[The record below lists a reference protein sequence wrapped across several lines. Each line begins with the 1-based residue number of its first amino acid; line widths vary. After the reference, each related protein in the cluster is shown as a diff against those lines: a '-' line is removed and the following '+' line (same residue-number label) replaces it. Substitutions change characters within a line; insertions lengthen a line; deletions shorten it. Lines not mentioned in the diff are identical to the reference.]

1 MGKQRRQ
8 ERRHADRARRSAGRS
23 AEVADRA
30 EASLAGLIEEI
41 TAMAAAQ
48 GVAVRHVHLDRFE
61 KLRSSF
67 LDKGYRWAPWC
78 YLPLAV
84 AGAGLGER
92 LAIDPNAAHVS
103 PATLVASVVAAWMPG
118 RIAVRFDDDLADAL
132 MATPLESTIP
142 TDALHRLP
150 AWGLYVDCRGL
161 GRARGF
167 FVALDSGRIEA
178 PGRPP
183 ANDVDELLVA
193 VVKDDAEGARHLL
206 STVWLQ
212 AGTSIADSMTAQAR
226 QSAASGPGLFEAGED
241 EWAAE
246 MGMPRAEALARIL
259 SLVLYLCSAGADM
272 TQRAIPVGAG
282 GRRRVG
288 PVTVVSAGFRVG
300 AALRGASDAARA
312 HGDNPTGRRV
322 APHLRR
328 AHWHSYW
335 CGSDARGDRH
345 LELRWV
351 PPVPVNAELADEL
364 LTVVRSAGHVDA

>member
-8 ERRHADRARRSAGRS
+8 ERRQADRARRSAGRS

-30 EASLAGLIEEI
+30 EASITALIEEI
-41 TAMAAAQ
+41 TGIAAAQ
-48 GVAVRHVHLDRFE
+48 GVAVRHVHVDRFDS
-61 KLRSSF
+61 LRSSY

-84 AGAGLGER
+84 VGAGLGER
-92 LAIDPNAAHVS
+92 LAIDTDEVHVS
-103 PATLVASVVAAWMPG
+103 PATVVASVVAAWLPG
-118 RIAVRFDDDLADAL
+118 RIAVRFDDDLAEAL

-142 TDALHRLP
+142 TDVVQRLP
-150 AWGLYVDCRGL
+150 AWGLYVDCPGL

-167 FVALDSGRIEA
+167 FVALDSGRVEA

-183 ANDVDELLVA
+183 ASEVDELLVV
-193 VVKDDAEGARHLL
+193 VVKDDPDGARHLL

-212 AGTSIADSMTAQAR
+212 AGTSIADSMAAQAR
-226 QSAASGPGLFEAGED
+226 QTAASGPGLFEVEED
-241 EWAAE
+241 QWAAE
-246 MGMPRAEALARIL
+246 MGMPRAEALARML
-259 SLVLYLCSAGADM
+259 SLVLYLCSAGADT
-272 TQRAIPVGAG
+272 TQRAIPVGVA
-282 GRRRVG
+282 GRRNG
-288 PVTVVSAGFRVG
+288 EPVTVVSAGFRVG
-300 AALRGASDAARA
+300 AALRGASHSTDR
-312 HGDNPTGRRV
+312 HSGDPSGRRV

-345 LELRWV
+345 LEVRWV

-364 LTVVRSAGHVDA
+364 LTVVRSAGRVDA